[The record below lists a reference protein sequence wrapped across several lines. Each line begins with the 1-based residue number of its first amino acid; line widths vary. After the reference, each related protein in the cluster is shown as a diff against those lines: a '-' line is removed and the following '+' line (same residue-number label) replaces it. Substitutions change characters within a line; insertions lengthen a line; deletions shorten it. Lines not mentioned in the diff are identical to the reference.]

1 MKIAFDYDNSLS
13 RNDLQDYAKELVQRG
28 FELWIVTSRYDSVD
42 KYTPLMI
49 EAWGIK
55 NLLKEHEELFRIAD
69 EIGIAREHIIFMNM
83 QPKKEFFKKN
93 RDFIFHIDDDIVE
106 LMTIKYVN
114 TVDSLNGNWRGLCE
128 DFIHQK
134 DKIVLNM

>member
-1 MKIAFDYDNSLS
+1 MKVSFDYDNTLS
-13 RNDLQDYAKELVQRG
+13 RNDLQEYAKELVQRG
-28 FELWIVTSRYDSVD
+28 FELWIVTSRFDSTNKYSLKMLVD
-42 KYTPLMI
+42 WNI
-49 EAWGIK
+49 ED
-55 NLLKEHEELFRIAD
+55 LQHEHDELFKVAD

-83 QPKKEFFKKN
+83 EPKKEFFKDN

-128 DFIHQK
+128 DFINK
-134 DKIVLNM
+134 L